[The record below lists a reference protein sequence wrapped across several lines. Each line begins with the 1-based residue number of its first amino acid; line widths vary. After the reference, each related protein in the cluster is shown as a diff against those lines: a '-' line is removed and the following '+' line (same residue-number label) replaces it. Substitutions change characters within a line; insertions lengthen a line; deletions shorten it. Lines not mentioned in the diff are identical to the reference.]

1 MKNANLLRENYVWKK
16 GFYIKKILSKLVTK
30 LNTVTL

>member
-1 MKNANLLRENYVWKK
+1 MQIYLEKIMFEKK